1 MTISPD
7 PGSPDPRWPNPP
19 GRAPRHSRR
28 RAAVTLIAVAAAV
41 LALLA
46 VLATVVLA
54 PPPVPAPAPAAPPA
68 PAPVDGGDIDGG
80 DWDLAAQ
87 TELATR
93 PMPELPEAAALPH
106 ALSTDPA
113 APALRLP
120 TPATGHGSLPR
131 GFPPTPEGALAQL
144 VALTDAGMSNA
155 DPQAYASAYDAVA
168 APGAPPVAAT
178 PLHRGLVAIR
188 ARAGLPP
195 TGAVPDLM
203 FDWTPAGGLIKGS
216 TDRGRYVV
224 ACVLGQ
230 LDAGA
235 GGRIISTGAG
245 DCQALRYERGQ
256 WWISPGPAAA
266 PAPLA
271 WPGTEEAARVGY
283 RAVRHAR

>member
-7 PGSPDPRWPNPP
+7 PRCPTHRCRPPAQPRAEPRDPT
-19 GRAPRHSRR
+19 
-28 RAAVTLIAVAAAV
+28 VTLIAAAAV

-54 PPPVPAPAPAAPPA
+54 PPPVPDAPAPEAAPA
-68 PAPVDGGDIDGG
+68 PAPVDGGGLGPGRAVRAG
-80 DWDLAAQ
+80 DPADAGAA
-87 TELATR
+87 R
-93 PMPELPEAAALPH
+93 RGRAAARAEHRPAGARRCGCPH
-106 ALSTDPA
+106 
-113 APALRLP
+113 
-120 TPATGHGSLPR
+120 PATGDGSVPR
-131 GFPPTPEGALAQL
+131 GFAPTPEGALAQL
-144 VALTDAGMSNA
+144 VALTERRDEQRRPAGLRERLRRGRR
-155 DPQAYASAYDAVA
+155 
-168 APGAPPVAAT
+168 PGAPPVAAT

-188 ARAGLPP
+188 ARAGLPA
-195 TGAVPDLM
+195 TGAVPDLI
-203 FDWTPAGGLIKGS
+203 FDWTPASGLIKGS

-245 DCQALRYERGQ
+245 DCQALRYEQGQ

-271 WPGTEEAARVGY
+271 WPGTDEAARVGY

>member
-19 GRAPRHSRR
+19 GRAPRRSRR

-120 TPATGHGSLPR
+120 TPATGHESLPR
-131 GFPPTPEGALAQL
+131 GFGPTPEGALAQL

-188 ARAGLPP
+188 ARAGLPA
-195 TGAVPDLM
+195 TGAVPDLT
-203 FDWTPAGGLIKGS
+203 FDWTTAGGLIKGS

-271 WPGTEEAARVGY
+271 WPGTDEAARVGY